1 MKCLYESLIERMF
14 YNKVLENYINIESE
28 EILQLNESFQ
38 SDLLR
43 NLSQEIYKAEKEHR
57 KADKDIK
64 AQYNRGE
71 RNYLPSKTE
80 KTFASIFGPI
90 TETPRYGD
98 KKTGLQGL
106 KWSEIK
112 DSDFKQYKGDDKEFV
127 KLLKSVY
134 AKKAIADMIVCA
146 PSTKDI
152 ACNPGTKT
160 PVIFIKGYN
169 SKSDDSVSTYY
180 FSTKGWK
187 RGVQPMTRTK
197 YSYHERDLKLEEALE
212 EIAGLDC
219 YILYITDS
227 MIKDYKDL
235 HIGREESRKGMIN
248 YDEESLEKMLKV
260 QKAKY
265 KTLAAEIKAK
275 KLQSDPSILFDEIKK
290 TNDEVVALYQKVMDN
305 PENIDQRFD
314 LGRLMNYVSNAYEYF
329 YRSIQSSR
337 SANIAVKRAKQNGKS
352 PEEAN
357 RYGEYERKEA
367 ESNINDSKEYIDKV
381 KKMIKEIEDQ
391 LK

>member
-28 EILQLNESFQ
+28 EVLQLNESFQ
-38 SDLLR
+38 SELLK
-43 NLSQEIYKAEKEHR
+43 NLSKEIYKVEKEHR
-57 KADKDIK
+57 EADKDIK
-64 AQYNRGE
+64 AQYDRGE
-71 RNYLPSKTE
+71 RTYLPSYKNE

-90 TETPRYGD
+90 TETPRYGE
-98 KKTGLQGL
+98 KRTGLQGL

-112 DSDFKQYKGDDKEFV
+112 DSDFTFIKGGEENNKQ
-127 KLLKSVY
+127 L
-134 AKKAIADMIVCA
+134 KKAIKPIFSKAQRGNV
-146 PSTKDI
+146 I

-197 YSYHERDLKLEEALE
+197 YSYHERDLKFEEAFE

-219 YILYITDS
+219 YILYITND
-227 MIKDYKDL
+227 MIKDYQDL
-235 HIGREESRKGMIN
+235 HIGRKESRKGMIN
-248 YDEESLEKMLKV
+248 YDEDSLEKMLKA

-265 KTLAAEIKAK
+265 ETLAAEIRAK

-290 TNDEVVALYQKVMDN
+290 TNDEVVALYQKVIDN
-305 PENIDQRFD
+305 PENLDQRFD
-314 LGRLMNYVSNAYEYF
+314 LGRLMDYVSNAYEYF
-329 YRSIQSSR
+329 YKSVKSSR
-337 SANIAVKRAKQNGKS
+337 SANMMVKQAKQKGKS

-357 RYGEYERKEA
+357 KYGEYDRKEA
-367 ESNINDSKEYIDKV
+367 ESNINDSKEYINKV

>member
-28 EILQLNESFQ
+28 EVLQLNESFQ
-38 SDLLR
+38 SELLK
-43 NLSQEIYKAEKEHR
+43 NLSKEIYKVEKEHR
-57 KADKDIK
+57 EADKDIK
-64 AQYNRGE
+64 AQYDRGE
-71 RNYLPSKTE
+71 RTYLPSYKNE

-90 TETPRYGD
+90 TETPRYGE
-98 KKTGLQGL
+98 KRTGLQGL

-112 DSDFKQYKGDDKEFV
+112 DSDFTFIKGGEENNKQ
-127 KLLKSVY
+127 L
-134 AKKAIADMIVCA
+134 KKAIKPIFSKAQRGNV
-146 PSTKDI
+146 I

-197 YSYHERDLKLEEALE
+197 YSYHERDLKFEEAFE

-219 YILYITDS
+219 YILYITND
-227 MIKDYKDL
+227 MIKDYQDL
-235 HIGREESRKGMIN
+235 HIGRKESRKGMIN
-248 YDEESLEKMLKV
+248 YDEDSLEKMLKA

-265 KTLAAEIKAK
+265 ETLAAEIRAK

-290 TNDEVVALYQKVMDN
+290 TNDEVVALYQKVIDN
-305 PENIDQRFD
+305 PENLDQRFD
-314 LGRLMNYVSNAYEYF
+314 LGRLMDYVSNAYEYF
-329 YRSIQSSR
+329 YKSVKSSR
-337 SANIAVKRAKQNGKS
+337 SANMMVKQAKQKGKS
-352 PEEAN
+352 PAEAN
-357 RYGEYERKEA
+357 EYGEYDRKEA
-367 ESNINDSKEYIDKV
+367 ESNINDSKEYINKV